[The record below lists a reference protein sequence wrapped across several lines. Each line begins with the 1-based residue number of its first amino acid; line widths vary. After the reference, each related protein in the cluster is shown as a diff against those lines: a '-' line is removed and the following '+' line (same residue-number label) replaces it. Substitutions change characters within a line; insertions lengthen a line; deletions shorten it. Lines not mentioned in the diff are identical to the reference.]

1 MFKRPPEALAI
12 VVAVLLIFLVL
23 TWIIPGGKYARIQY
37 TGEEPIII
45 LPLTEPEFNALENTG
60 KAEVSIPFGTS
71 ALKGTLQKESGGLIR
86 FNNDYK
92 ASLSDDILSIPAE
105 AFGALEQEIEGSNYM
120 LRINESTQI
129 PVRKGK
135 ELVIPGSYKE
145 IKSSPRGLTDFLL
158 APIKGFTEH
167 YSALIIA
174 FVLIV
179 GGAFSILTATGAI
192 DAALQ
197 RLIRIAVRN
206 KRFKIWII
214 PLLMS
219 IFSLGGCTFG
229 MAEEVLVFI
238 LITLP
243 LARSLG
249 YDNFVG
255 VAIPFLGAAVGFAGA
270 AINPF
275 TVGIAQGIAQLPP
288 GSGAGYRWI
297 VWATYTLAAI
307 LFVMWYARKIE
318 KKQVSLPAPEVSDEP
333 EPISFDWRRKMV
345 LFVFLSA
352 LVVLMIG
359 AQQWDWYIE
368 EISAL
373 FVAMAFITAIISELN
388 VKRTVEA
395 FVQGAKDLLPAAL
408 IIGLSKSILL
418 VAEDGR
424 IIDTVLYGFA
434 SGLEGVPSWI
444 SAQLMFLVHGGI
456 NFFIPSGSGQ
466 AAITMPIM
474 TPLADLLGISR
485 QTAVLAFQF
494 GDGLFNL
501 IIPTSGVTMGVIS
514 IAGISFNAW
523 LRWIGK
529 FFLLMV
535 LLSMILLV
543 FPTVFFTWN

>member
-12 VVAVLLIFLVL
+12 VVAVLVLFMAL
-23 TWIIPGGKYARIQY
+23 TWIIPGGKYARIQF
-37 TGEEPIII
+37 TGDEPVLI
-45 LPLTEPEFNALENTG
+45 LPLTEQEFTDLEN
-60 KAEVSIPFGTS
+60 KAQAEISVPLGAET
-71 ALKGTLQKESGGLIR
+71 LNGNLRKEPDGTLSFMNGFKVDLEG
-86 FNNDYK
+86 
-92 ASLSDDILSIPAE
+92 DILRVPAR
-105 AFGALEQEIEGSNYM
+105 AFGSLEQQGTGTNYL
-120 LRINESTQI
+120 LRISDNSEI

-145 IKSSPRGLTDFLL
+145 IKSSPRGVTDFLL

-174 FVLIV
+174 FVLLV

-197 RLIRIAVRN
+197 RLIRFAMRN
-206 KRFKIWII
+206 KRYKIWVI
-214 PLLMS
+214 PFLMS

-297 VWATYTLAAI
+297 VWAVYTLAAI
-307 LFVMWYARKIE
+307 IFVMWYARKIE
-318 KKQVSLPAPEVSDEP
+318 KKQGAESAPGVSDEP
-333 EPISFDWRRKMV
+333 GPIPFDFRRKVV
-345 LFVFLSA
+345 LFVFLAA

-373 FVAMAFITAIISELN
+373 FVAMAFVTAIISELN
-388 VKRTVEA
+388 VKRTVDA

-424 IIDTVLYGFA
+424 IIDTVLYALA

-535 LLSMILLV
+535 LLSMFLLML
-543 FPTVFFTWN
+543 PSVFFTWN